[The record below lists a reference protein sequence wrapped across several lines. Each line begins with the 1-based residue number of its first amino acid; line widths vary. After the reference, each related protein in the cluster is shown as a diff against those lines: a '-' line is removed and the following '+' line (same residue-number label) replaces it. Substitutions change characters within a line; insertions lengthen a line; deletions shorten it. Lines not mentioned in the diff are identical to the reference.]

1 MPAPPRRTRTA
12 QWWTPTASGCAIQPI
27 WLYSRT
33 MSEELRLQEA
43 VGRFVRA
50 FGLHQPDRTPCG
62 RPVPVSEAHAL
73 GELAR
78 DGALRQNDL
87 AHRLRLEKST
97 TSRLVGQLIDRG
109 WAERAPAPDDGRG
122 VVIRLTPMGVDAAAQ
137 LARARA
143 ERFSAVLDRVPPGER
158 ANVLRAL
165 EILTEA
171 SDET

>member
-1 MPAPPRRTRTA
+1 
-12 QWWTPTASGCAIQPI
+12 
-27 WLYSRT
+27 
-33 MSEELRLQEA
+33 MSAERDLQEA
-43 VGRFVRA
+43 VARFVRA

-97 TSRLVGQLIDRG
+97 TSRLVGQLIGRG
-109 WAERAPAPDDGRG
+109 WAERAPAPGDGRG
-122 VVIRLTPMGVDAAAQ
+122 VLVRLTPAGEDAAVRLAE
-137 LARARA
+137 ARAA
-143 ERFSAVLDRVPPGER
+143 RFAAVLGRVPEGER
-158 ANVLRAL
+158 AGVLRAL

-171 SDET
+171 VDET